1 MTGLVCGLLAFG
13 LLATTALAAAA
24 TLRLRSLAEFAL
36 AAYLLAYG
44 EAVLLVLVL
53 SPFGAVERPVLL
65 VGLAIP
71 CVVAASAWWWRG
83 HPLPDVSGL
92 RRVASL
98 MRSDRIFW
106 PLGGVVALALAY
118 TVALI
123 LGTPPNNGDSLAYH
137 LARAAFWR
145 QDGGVG
151 YIEHAYDGLDAFPPN
166 TEAVF
171 TLIMEVTRSERALGF
186 VQFGSVMACAVA
198 VFALAR
204 RIRCS
209 EREATFAALV
219 FLTLPTVLL
228 QASTTKNDL
237 VVAASL
243 LAATAFLVGDRRW
256 PNHALVVLATALAVG
271 TKVLALFALP
281 LLAIVAIGVRPA
293 EQRPQR
299 LLALAAG
306 IALGSYWY
314 VLNVLKTGRILGDV
328 GAEDSTVIFQIQENV
343 LSAAALVLDTFDVS
357 GAVKADVLVYALV
370 AALFFV
376 PSILRRQNDGAGSA
390 SLLSVCLFV
399 AVFPF
404 GVLASSYV
412 LWHGFETLD
421 DHLDAPND
429 DLPRY
434 GWATPTQASESFSW
448 FGPIGPLLLVAAG
461 ATAVVL
467 VRRGSWSRLAL
478 LFGFAPL
485 VWLIIVAA
493 SLPYHPSYGRYF
505 IFPVA
510 LSASLWGLVLR
521 VRAAA
526 WAICALSATT
536 ALLSVVHFFEKPSGL
551 RLLEGDVPETIW
563 GAERWRVHS
572 APKPETPQAAL
583 RFLATL
589 PKNDSVA
596 LALGY
601 NDFTYAAFGPRFERR
616 VELVPEGSDGRTVDA
631 MWLLANASRAD
642 TIDATCWRPVV
653 ESPEG
658 WVGFR
663 RRDACRQ

>member
-1 MTGLVCGLLAFG
+1 MTGLVCGLLACG

-53 SPFGAVERPVLL
+53 SRFGAVERPVLL

-98 MRSDRIFW
+98 LRSDRIFW

-123 LGTPPNNGDSLAYH
+123 VGTPPNNGDSLAYH

-145 QDGGVG
+145 QDGGID
-151 YIEHAYDGLDAFPPN
+151 YIPDTYDVRMNVFPPN
-166 TEAVF
+166 TEAVL
-171 TLIMEVTRSERALGF
+171 TLLMEVTRSERALGF
-186 VQFGSVMACAVA
+186 VQFGSLLACAVA

-209 EREATFAALV
+209 EREATFGALV

-243 LAATAFLVGDRRW
+243 LAATVFLVGERRW
-256 PNHALVVLATALAVG
+256 PNHAFVVLAVALAVG
-271 TKVLALFALP
+271 TKVTALFALP
-281 LLAIVAIGVRPA
+281 LLGVVAIGVRPA
-293 EQRPQR
+293 GQRLRR

-314 VLNVLKTGRILGDV
+314 VVNVFADGRVQGKAE
-328 GAEDSTVIFQIQENV
+328 AEDSAAIFDLQRDV
-343 LSAAALVLDTFDVS
+343 LNASALVQDVFDLS
-357 GAVKADVLVYALV
+357 GAPGWDIFVYALV
-370 AALFFV
+370 AGLFLAAAV
-376 PSILRRQNDGAGSA
+376 LARRHHGEPA
-390 SLLSVCLFV
+390 SLVRAGLFV
-399 AVFPF
+399 AIFPL
-404 GVLASSYV
+404 GVLVGSYLLQQV
-412 LWHGFETLD
+412 FETLD
-421 DHLDAPND
+421 DHLEASND
-429 DLPRY
+429 LLPRL
-434 GWATPTQASESFSW
+434 GWAAPTRASESFSW
-448 FGPIGPLLLVAAG
+448 FGPVGLLLLVAAG
-461 ATAVVL
+461 ATGVVL
-467 VRRGSWSRLAL
+467 ARRRSLSRLAL
-478 LFGFAPL
+478 LFGLAPL
-485 VWLIIVAA
+485 VWLIFVAA

-510 LSASLWGLVLR
+510 LSATLWGLALR
-521 VRAAA
+521 VREWA
-526 WAICALSATT
+526 WAICALAVTT
-536 ALLSVVHFFEKPSGL
+536 MALSLVHFLEKPSGL
-551 RLLEGDVPETIW
+551 RLLEGGVPESVW
-563 GAERWRVHS
+563 GADRWRVYL
-572 APKPETPQAAL
+572 APQPETPAEAF
-583 RFLATL
+583 RFLVTL
-589 PKNDSVA
+589 PRHDSVA
-596 LALGY
+596 LALRY
-601 NDFTYAAFGPRFERR
+601 NDLGYPAFGPRFERR
-616 VELVPEGSDGRTVDA
+616 VELVPDGSDGRTVDA